1 MSSGSI
7 KHRLL
12 ACFIS
17 KANYHCVSANCSAKG
32 FMRNRHI
39 DDLDSV
45 QRPVIAIGTDYPRG
59 YLLPMHQHRRA
70 QLLYGATGVM
80 QVFTRQGN
88 WIVPPQ
94 HAVWL
99 PPQMAHEV
107 RMVGVTTRSLYIE
120 PAALLVDPP
129 QDCQV
134 VSVTPLMRQL
144 LMAAVDMPLDY
155 DEQGRDGALVSLL
168 LHELANLPPLPLHI
182 PLPADRRLSELC
194 QQFLQ
199 HPDAHDS
206 PQAWASRLYMSIRS
220 FSRLFRAQ
228 TGMSFSQWRQR
239 ACVVLALA
247 QLAEG
252 SSVTQVALELGY
264 ESSAA
269 FATMFRRV
277 LGQTPSCYLAS
288 ERRER
293 G

>member
-1 MSSGSI
+1 M
-7 KHRLL
+7 
-12 ACFIS
+12 
-17 KANYHCVSANCSAKG
+17 
-32 FMRNRHI
+32 
-39 DDLDSV
+39 
-45 QRPVIAIGTDYPRG
+45 
-59 YLLPMHQHRRA
+59 
-70 QLLYGATGVM
+70 
-80 QVFTRQGN
+80 
-88 WIVPPQ
+88 PPQ

-239 ACVVLALA
+239 ALVGQRQRLVDLTDQRVQPVVEIFYLRAIGRFVLQLGRRALLCIHCGGAHVLQTLLQGIRGVSA
-247 QLAEG
+247 QHRFVIACDG
-252 SSVTQVALELGY
+252 IHIV
-264 ESSAA
+264 
-269 FATMFRRV
+269 
-277 LGQTPSCYLAS
+277 GQIG
-288 ERRER
+288 RDRQ
-293 G
+293 